1 MLNPRYIIGF
11 TGHRGGYPEMTARL
25 TTIRT
30 LETRATIARTID
42 QTEEILLDEL
52 REWPIIAITTGH

>member
-1 MLNPRYIIGF
+1 MLHPRSIIGF
-11 TGHRGGYPEMTARL
+11 TGHRGRYPEMTARL

-30 LETRATIARTID
+30 LETRATLARTVD

-52 REWPIIAITTGH
+52 RESPIIATTTGH

>member
-1 MLNPRYIIGF
+1 MLNPRSIIGF

-30 LETRATIARTID
+30 LETRASIARTID

-52 REWPIIAITTGH
+52 RE